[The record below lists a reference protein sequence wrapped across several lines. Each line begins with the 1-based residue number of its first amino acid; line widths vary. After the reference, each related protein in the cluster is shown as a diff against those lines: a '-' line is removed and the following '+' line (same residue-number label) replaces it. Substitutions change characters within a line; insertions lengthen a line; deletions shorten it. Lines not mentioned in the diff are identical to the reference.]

1 MNRSGHDEP
10 AAQRLGQLGV
20 KGGRRSSATDV
31 VVSSGSVGAHSR
43 QACSTAGASSPA
55 KKIAPPWNVATGTR
69 PNSSSVTIPKL
80 PLPPRTAQNRSTSS
94 GSVLSARTSRT
105 APSAVTI
112 VNRVTWSAAKP

>member
-1 MNRSGHDEP
+1 M
-10 AAQRLGQLGV
+10 
-20 KGGRRSSATDV
+20 
-31 VVSSGSVGAHSR
+31 SSGSVGAHSR
-43 QACSTAGASSPA
+43 QACNTAGASSPA

-105 APSAVTI
+105 PPSAVTI
-112 VNRVTWSAAKP
+112 VNLVTWSAANP